1 MGGKPAEDI
10 EMDDD
15 DDDDDDGMEV
25 DRVGR
30 GEAKIC
36 EALLKNVESNSVT
49 K

>member
-15 DDDDDDGMEV
+15 NVDDDGMEV